1 MTKEAKAPKVIAVNN
16 SVMNIY
22 TELVESGESNNS
34 LAIKTIREIADRMAK
49 GVTEQVVKDS
59 MKQVLKDVSVKPI
72 VLPSHASAL
81 KTANLI
87 IEQYEGE
94 IEMVRANKIL
104 TLATRVNCDV
114 KAENAKTHI
123 AKSKTFAELD
133 EATLTKA
140 ESQARDNKTEQS
152 RVIKSQAKNLT
163 IEAVI
168 TGLNDYLKAIDLK
181 TAKTTQKGELDMAIA
196 RLYQVSKN
204 STQAEAKVKA

>member
-1 MTKEAKAPKVIAVNN
+1 MAKETKAPKVIAVNN
-16 SVMNIY
+16 SVMNTY
-22 TELVESGESNNS
+22 AELVESGESNNS
-34 LAIKTIREIADRMAK
+34 QAIETIRKIAEKMAE

-87 IEQYEGE
+87 IQQYEGE
-94 IEMVRANKIL
+94 IETIRANKIL

-140 ESQARDNKTEQS
+140 ESQARDNKTEQK
-152 RVIKSQAKNLT
+152 RVVKSQAKNLT
-163 IEAVI
+163 IESIVDSLDA
-168 TGLNDYLKAIDLK
+168 YFKAIDLK
-181 TAKTTQKGELDMAIA
+181 SAKTTEKAKLDSVIA
-196 RLYQVSKN
+196 RLIQVSKN
-204 STQAEAKVKA
+204 SAEAKVNA